1 MTDPQTL
8 LEEKV
13 STEEKLA
20 LTQYDLRLAQEDLSR
35 LKSELQKQKELSP
48 EELNGL
54 FFVIDRT
61 SMMYACLVLITSY
74 YSSDFVLIIYLFY
87 MSKFP

>member
-1 MTDPQTL
+1 MADPQTL

-20 LTQYDLRLAQEDLSR
+20 LTQYELRLAQEDLSR

-61 SMMYACLVLITSY
+61 SKMYACLVLIT
-74 YSSDFVLIIYLFY
+74 YLHHTIHVIL
-87 MSKFP
+87 P